1 MGVCVC
7 YWHEDQFSEFC
18 RSQADTVYRQKECG
32 QRHTLRCVHV
42 LLLCIV
48 ITKKV
53 NKTQHNSVLML
64 EWNGA
69 QSVAH

>member
-1 MGVCVC
+1 MC
-7 YWHEDQFSEFC
+7 YWHEDQFSEFD

-32 QRHTLRCVHV
+32 QRHTLRCVRV